1 MASLNF
7 ISIPLDFIE
16 KDLKLTIDAKKP
28 DTLFEA
34 KDAEQEGECRYQLK
48 EGCFYDYE
56 FSDPKYS
63 FKKQII
69 FSHIVES
76 II

>member
-28 DTLFEA
+28 DTLF
-34 KDAEQEGECRYQLK
+34 
-48 EGCFYDYE
+48 
-56 FSDPKYS
+56 
-63 FKKQII
+63 
-69 FSHIVES
+69 
-76 II
+76 